1 MKKHHVHTTLSSRHW
16 DLLIKHAEK
25 YETQQK
31 VIEHALECLDH
42 STTQATPISPEEAL
56 WAQIG
61 QDLNK
66 MACLVQKDALKGLF
80 ETTDLERQRK
90 YIAKETPGEFI
101 IEYYHHKP
109 LKECSLKEVLD
120 AIVSVGFVSNWFD
133 MINYTDN
140 GDYYTLNATHSMG
153 LNLSKV
159 FVMMQENVF
168 ASYGAKTESHV
179 SERSFFI
186 KVFKNSNH

>member
-42 STTQATPISPEEAL
+42 STKQATPISPEEAL
-56 WAQIG
+56 GARIG

-80 ETTDLERQRK
+80 ETITHLERQRK

-120 AIVSVGFVSNWFD
+120 AIVSVGSDYPTRFD

-179 SERSFFI
+179 FLNG
-186 KVFKNSNH
+186 VFYQGI